1 MQDTKKFEEN
11 EDFAEMC
18 KPTVPLFVAYV
29 NLEGRHAS
37 IIGYFK
43 TETNIYD
50 IYSVIEEAII
60 ANGDT
65 VNYFTA
71 MNELPSFK

>member
-1 MQDTKKFEEN
+1 MQYTKKFEED
-11 EDFAEMC
+11 EDFSEMC

>member
-1 MQDTKKFEEN
+1 MQDTKKFEDGEGLS
-11 EDFAEMC
+11 EMC
-18 KPTVPLFVAYV
+18 KPTVRLFVAYV

-37 IIGYFK
+37 IIGHFK

-50 IYSVIEEAII
+50 IYNIIEEAII

-65 VNYFTA
+65 VDYFTA

>member
-1 MQDTKKFEEN
+1 MQYTKKFEKD

-18 KPTVPLFVAYV
+18 KPNVPLFVAYV
-29 NLEGRHAS
+29 NLEGRRAS

-43 TETNIYD
+43 TETPVVDLYNA
-50 IYSVIEEAII
+50 IEEAIV